1 MAQHVSSGQAVL
13 DAILKFTFGRRAAL
27 CTWADRVDVWDWPIF
42 VDFAK
47 SRGETAAVN
56 KAGALTFVT
65 RQVPDLTDLPIQEKV
80 LDDLQRDQ
88 LLKDLPTSEIN
99 LVIGESKLSV
109 LYAMST
115 FTSLSYGDKD
125 RVVDMEAKL
134 RYERFDPGFILTKLF
149 QCPRSCRAD
158 LMTSPYSR

>member
-1 MAQHVSSGQAVL
+1 MSSGQAVL

-27 CTWADRVDVWDWPIF
+27 CSWADRVDVWDWPIF

-88 LLKDLPTSEIN
+88 LLKDLLGEQVKSTLSSE
-99 LVIGESKLSV
+99 
-109 LYAMST
+109 
-115 FTSLSYGDKD
+115 
-125 RVVDMEAKL
+125 RV
-134 RYERFDPGFILTKLF
+134 
-149 QCPRSCRAD
+149 SCRCS
-158 LMTSPYSR
+158 TQ